1 MSRYGPGGFHDG
13 PGVLGWLL
21 VVALVALVV
30 LGIVAL
36 VRTWGSPGWRSAPP
50 QVSAPPQTGTPAGP
64 SADPAFHELRVRYAR
79 GDITWDE
86 YALRA
91 ANLGY
96 PVPPG
101 TGSAGSPPR
110 AEPPSAS

>member
-1 MSRYGPGGFHDG
+1 MYRYGPGDFHDG

-21 VVALVALVV
+21 MAALVALVV
-30 LGIVAL
+30 LGIIAL
-36 VRTWGSPGWRSAPP
+36 VRLWGGPGWRSGVG
-50 QVSAPPQTGTPAGP
+50 QGSAPPQGPPTGP
-64 SADPAFHELRVRYAR
+64 SADPALHELRVRYAR

-91 ANLGY
+91 AHLGY

-101 TGSAGSPPR
+101 PSAGGGSP
-110 AEPPSAS
+110 APPPAS